1 MRATKEMADQSVI
14 ARVAATGVSKTYAG
28 TTVLHDFT
36 VAFQPG
42 EVVGLVGANGAG
54 KSTAGRILA
63 GALDADTGEL
73 LVDAEPLAL
82 GRRAAAIRRGLQ
94 YVPQELDLCTDL
106 SVWENIA
113 IADDQLR
120 RAGIALPPSD
130 ARRRTTSLLARV
142 GASHIKPYV
151 RVRELSFSERQLV
164 AIARALASDPHFIV
178 FDEPTASLGQAESRV
193 VQDVIRTLAD
203 DGAACAF
210 ISHRTAE
217 IIETCDWVVVLRDGR
232 IVETRDTRDT
242 DGDALEHAMF
252 GAFTAVSEASR
263 KTARLADPSISVDS
277 ATSTGEFRDVTLT
290 VARGEVLGLYGLAG
304 AGIGSLLRS
313 VAGISHLDNG
323 IVSVRGRDGGEME
336 TARSVASARRAG
348 LCFLSM
354 DRKDEGIYPGH
365 STGLNIESEKLTR
378 RFWFD
383 PARVRASAIAVGQDC
398 ALGDAHAFYDRAVD
412 RLSGGQQ
419 QKAMFARRIA
429 GGSGAWV
436 MDEPFGGI
444 DVNAKRDV
452 TRLILERAGR
462 GDAVLISTGDIT
474 DLAAVCDRA
483 LVMRGGEIVGEVD
496 AVDPDGSVN
505 WTEKRVEALRAY
517 AVR

>member
-1 MRATKEMADQSVI
+1 MTTASGVRHPTTTP
-14 ARVAATGVSKTYAG
+14 RVTATGLSKTYAG
-28 TTVLHDFT
+28 TTVLQDFS
-36 VAFQPG
+36 VVFQPG

-54 KSTAGRILA
+54 KSTAGRMLV
-63 GALDADTGEL
+63 GALDSDTGDL

-82 GRRAAAIRRGLQ
+82 GHRAAAIRRGLQ
-94 YVPQELDLCTDL
+94 YVPQELDLCLDL

-113 IADDQLR
+113 IADDELR
-120 RAGIALPPSD
+120 RAGIMLPPGG
-130 ARRRTTSLLARV
+130 ARRRTSSLLARV

-193 VQDVIRTLAD
+193 VQDVIRALAD
-203 DGAACAF
+203 NGAACAF

-217 IIETCDWVVVLRDGR
+217 IIETCDRVVVLRDGK
-232 IVETRDTRDT
+232 IVETLDTSKT

-263 KTARLADPSISVDS
+263 TTARLNEPSIAVDG
-277 ATSTGEFRDVTLT
+277 ATVIGEFRDVALT
-290 VARGEVLGLYGLAG
+290 VRRGEVLGLYGLAG

-313 VAGISHLDNG
+313 VAGIAYL
-323 IVSVRGRDGGEME
+323 DGGSVTVRPHDGGQYE
-336 TARSVASARRAG
+336 TVNSVASARRAG
-348 LCFLSM
+348 LSFLSM
-354 DRKDEGIYPGH
+354 DRKGEGIYPGH
-365 STGLNIESEKLTR
+365 STGLNIEAEKLTR
-378 RFWFD
+378 RFWFH
-383 PARVRASAIAVGQDC
+383 PAGVRAAAVAVGQAS
-398 ALGDAHAFYDRAVD
+398 ALGSALAIYDRAVD

-429 GGSGAWV
+429 GGSSAWV

-452 TRLILERAGR
+452 TRIILERAAR
-462 GDAVLISTGDIT
+462 TDAVLISTGDIT
-474 DLAAVCDRA
+474 DLVAVCDRA

-496 AVDPDGSVN
+496 AVEPDGSVN